1 MSKYIRHQAVISR
14 NADESIDE
22 DHWLKQFQ
30 KSLQKDAVQPKSVDS
45 SLFDQISTIMN
56 GKPKYTSVQSAV
68 EDMKNRSGLTAYL
81 DKIKTSET
89 YGDNSKTAS
98 VDQNDAK
105 SKKKTPKVIQKKP
118 NIADTIQNVIRDTK
132 GNLPVI
138 AIIEKVRSIHHND
151 VSDDNSWDDDD
162 LLLHVS
168 DLNLKAKKDN
178 SNNEDNRNLGK
189 SDTSNGSDVDP
200 ANTDAF
206 YALTPAKM

>member
-1 MSKYIRHQAVISR
+1 MSKYIRHQPVISR

-30 KSLQKDAVQPKSVDS
+30 KSLQKDAVQPRSVDS
-45 SLFDQISTIMN
+45 SLFDQISNIMN

-81 DKIKTSET
+81 EKIKTSET
-89 YGDNSKTAS
+89 SNETAKVAASSEKQKKNS
-98 VDQNDAK
+98 
-105 SKKKTPKVIQKKP
+105 PKVLEKKP
-118 NIADTIQNVIRDTK
+118 SIANTIENIIRETK

-138 AIIEKVRSIHHND
+138 AVIEKVKSIHHND
-151 VSDDNSWDDDD
+151 VADDTAWDDDN

-178 SNNEDNRNLGK
+178 HQSDDSHNLGK
-189 SDTSNGSDVDP
+189 TDLSNNTDVDP
-200 ANTDAF
+200 SNTDAF
-206 YALTPAKM
+206 HALNPAK

>member
-1 MSKYIRHQAVISR
+1 MSKYIRHQPVISR

-30 KSLQKDAVQPKSVDS
+30 KSLQKDAVQPRSVDS
-45 SLFDQISTIMN
+45 SLFDQISSIMN

-81 DKIKTSET
+81 EKIKTSET
-89 YGDNSKTAS
+89 SNETSKVAAS
-98 VDQNDAK
+98 SEK
-105 SKKKTPKVIQKKP
+105 SKKNSPKVFEKKP
-118 NIADTIQNVIRDTK
+118 SIANTIENIIRETK

-138 AIIEKVRSIHHND
+138 AIIEKVKSIHHND
-151 VSDDNSWDDDD
+151 VADDTAWDDDN

-178 SNNEDNRNLGK
+178 HQNDDSHNLGK
-189 SDTSNGSDVDP
+189 TDLSNNTDIDP

-206 YALTPAKM
+206 HALNPAK